1 MEKDKRKLEIDIQN
15 LYITIDNEN
24 LISDVSL
31 KVYEN
36 EIVGILGESG
46 SGKTLTTK
54 FILNILPNRAII
66 NYKKKYIS
74 NKLGVVFQNAFTML
88 NPTMKIS
95 TQLKDMYKSHY
106 SNLKG
111 YNEKIEKLFNNV
123 GLNYNDFK
131 KKYPFETSGGQRQR
145 ISIALALIS
154 NPKVFIADEITTHLT
169 KKLKKIF

>member
-66 NYKKKYIS
+66 NYKKIYI
-74 NKLGVVFQNAFTML
+74 Q
-88 NPTMKIS
+88 
-95 TQLKDMYKSHY
+95 
-106 SNLKG
+106 
-111 YNEKIEKLFNNV
+111 
-123 GLNYNDFK
+123 
-131 KKYPFETSGGQRQR
+131 
-145 ISIALALIS
+145 
-154 NPKVFIADEITTHLT
+154 
-169 KKLKKIF
+169 